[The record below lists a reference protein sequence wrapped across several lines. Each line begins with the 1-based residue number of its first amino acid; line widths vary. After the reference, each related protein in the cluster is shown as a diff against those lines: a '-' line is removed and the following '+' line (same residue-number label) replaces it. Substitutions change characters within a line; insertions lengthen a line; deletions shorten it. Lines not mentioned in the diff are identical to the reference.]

1 MLLFIKKTTFAT
13 INKSAG
19 RKYLNYFKRNI
30 LQNFIPYFF
39 MEIIG
44 KLIQKLPLQSGISK
58 TGNSWQK
65 QEFVIETLEQYPRKV
80 CANLWGDK
88 TAVLEAMNIDDKVV
102 MTFDL
107 ESREFNGK
115 WYTDVKAWK
124 LEPVAANPQAA
135 QTTATSPTAAPAN
148 EQPQDFE
155 TFTDDGAGD
164 DLPF

>member
-1 MLLFIKKTTFAT
+1 
-13 INKSAG
+13 
-19 RKYLNYFKRNI
+19 
-30 LQNFIPYFF
+30 

-65 QEFVIETLEQYPRKV
+65 QEFVIETMEQYPRKI

-88 TAVLEAMNIDDKVV
+88 TAVLETLNIDDKIV
-102 MTFDL
+102 MSFDL
-107 ESREFNGK
+107 ESREFSGK

-124 LEPVAANPQAA
+124 LEAVSANPQQAPQVPHVA
-135 QTTATSPTAAPAN
+135 PATATAPAN
-148 EQPQDFE
+148 ELPQEFE
-155 TFTDDGAGD
+155 TFTDEGVGD

>member
-1 MLLFIKKTTFAT
+1 MFLFIKKTTFAS
-13 INKSAG
+13 IILKNQ
-19 RKYLNYFKRNI
+19 NYFKDN
-30 LQNFIPYFF
+30 LLYNFIHQFF

-44 KLIQKLPLQSGISK
+44 KLIQKLPMQSGISK

-65 QEFVIETLEQYPRKV
+65 QEFVIETMEQYPRKI

-88 TAVLEAMNIDDKVV
+88 TAVLETLNIDDKIV
-102 MTFDL
+102 MSFDL

-124 LEPVAANPQAA
+124 VEAATANPQAPQPA
-135 QTTATSPTAAPAN
+135 TTTASTTAPAN
-148 EQPQDFE
+148 ELPQEFE
-155 TFTDDGAGD
+155 TFTDEGGGD

>member
-1 MLLFIKKTTFAT
+1 
-13 INKSAG
+13 
-19 RKYLNYFKRNI
+19 
-30 LQNFIPYFF
+30 

-44 KLIQKLPLQSGISK
+44 KLIQKMPMQSGISK

-65 QEFVIETLEQYPRKV
+65 QEFVIETMEQYPRKI

-88 TAVLEAMNIDDKVV
+88 TAILETLNIDDKIV
-102 MTFDL
+102 MSFDL

-124 LEPVAANPQAA
+124 VEPATANPQGAQMAA
-135 QTTATSPTAAPAN
+135 TATPAD
-148 EQPQDFE
+148 EVPQEFE
-155 TFTDDGAGD
+155 TFTDEGAGD

>member
-1 MLLFIKKTTFAT
+1 
-13 INKSAG
+13 
-19 RKYLNYFKRNI
+19 
-30 LQNFIPYFF
+30 

-44 KLIQKLPLQSGISK
+44 KLIQKLPMQSGISK

-65 QEFVIETLEQYPRKV
+65 QEFVIETLEQFPRKI

-88 TAVLEAMNIDDKVV
+88 TAVLETLNIDDKVV
-102 MTFDL
+102 MSFDL

-124 LEPVAANPQAA
+124 VEAVTANPQQTAPPA
-135 QTTATSPTAAPAN
+135 QTVEAATAPVN
-148 EQPQDFE
+148 ELPGEFE
-155 TFTDDGAGD
+155 TFTDEGDGKD